1 MSGQPPAGVQG
12 WHLGPCCSWSLLHL
26 GPQFHGEAE
35 SRWAELLRCA
45 GPGEQRPCSPEK
57 GEQGGLRRSQHEGWA
72 GRLGGRGR
80 RFQEKEEVVQRCSW
94 QGQRALFW
102 TMTQEGVRVWSPCK
116 TMQAIWLQVTDA
128 SSTQTGDLGCSQAHG
143 ELGTSCGKDTFGVT
157 QGSLSCT
164 SHGTVWSTQPLESMT
179 QPSSALGLEGKGTT
193 ELL

>member
-1 MSGQPPAGVQG
+1 M
-12 WHLGPCCSWSLLHL
+12 
-26 GPQFHGEAE
+26 
-35 SRWAELLRCA
+35 
-45 GPGEQRPCSPEK
+45 
-57 GEQGGLRRSQHEGWA
+57 
-72 GRLGGRGR
+72 
-80 RFQEKEEVVQRCSW
+80 QRCSW